1 MTKAFNLS
9 LFYTVGKTGD
19 EANAK
24 TETLDMSWDTDLSD
38 EENQANLELR
48 AKIVQM
54 RLQAHVTELLADSAP
69 EFMKTVLGEES

>member
-1 MTKAFNLS
+1 MTNAFNLS
-9 LFYTVGKTGD
+9 LFYTVGRTGD

-24 TETLDMSWDTDLSD
+24 TETLDMSWDPALSD

-54 RLQAHVTELLADSAP
+54 RLQAHVTEILADAAP
-69 EFMKTVLGEES
+69 EFVEALTGTKS